1 MFTLLHLLAHDAHA
15 RDLHGRLGVGF
26 EDQLAATAGS
36 GAVSARYWLP
46 AVGSANPA
54 RSPHVGVEVALGLDL
69 REGGTGASVGARVL
83 YAFLLEDNFNLYG
96 AGGVGWL
103 GATSSVR
110 VQPAVGAEF
119 FLFGLENLGITT
131 EWGMNLDLG
140 EEISLSTPGNA
151 VAGVR
156 YYF

>member
-15 RDLHGRLGVGF
+15 RDLHGRVGIGF
-26 EDQLAATAGS
+26 EDQLAAGAGS

-46 AVGSANPA
+46 TSGASDGA
-54 RSPHVGVEVALGLDL
+54 RTPHVGVELDLGLDV
-69 REGGTGASVGARVL
+69 REGGAGASVGARAL
-83 YAFLLEDNFNLYG
+83 YAFLLEDNLNLYV
-96 AGGVGWL
+96 GGGLAWL
-103 GATSSVR
+103 GATSAVR

-131 EWGMNLDLG
+131 EWAMNLDLG
-140 EEISLSTPGNA
+140 EDVSLTTPGNA